1 MGSIT
6 FQLMVITIIS
16 KFTGLIREVSF
27 AKFFGTGLVTD
38 IYVVSESITA
48 MAFSFLFMS
57 IQTTFIPMYNKV
69 LTNSGRREADRFTSN
84 LTNTIVLLAAI
95 ISAIG
100 FLFMPQIMRLV
111 AAGFQGE
118 KFDQAVLFTRIVL
131 FRILFSALNGAF
143 ISYLNNYNNFLTP
156 ATTGIIMNVVMIF
169 FSYLTAKT
177 GNLLLLAFGS
187 IFGVA
192 VQYMFFPG
200 ALRRTG
206 YRHQFLLQPNAP
218 AIRESLAIAI
228 PAMFS
233 ILVND
238 ISIIVDK
245 AIATSIVPNGGA
257 SALNY
262 ANMIFMMVEGVV
274 IVSIV
279 TASYPGMSRAAQ
291 QDDLRPFK
299 RVIHHSLV
307 HGMVLIIPAV
317 VGMMLFSQPIVR
329 LFYERDQFTAT
340 STLMTAGAL
349 FWYTPGLIGL
359 LCSQVF
365 IRAFYALH
373 DTKTPLLISA
383 VQVAVDITLNFILSH
398 FFGLNG
404 LAAATATGNLVGA
417 VILGWVLRKKCGRL
431 EFRSLFRSVA
441 KVVAASAIMGFL
453 TLVVFHGLAPARETI
468 RLLLTVLVGALVYL
482 VVILFAQ
489 IPEVRRLVNQVYHR
503 LRRHK
508 VRRRN

>member
-6 FQLMVITIIS
+6 FQLMIITIIS

-27 AKFFGTGLVTD
+27 AKFFGTGMVTD

-69 LTNSGRREADRFTSN
+69 LAKSGRREADRFTAN
-84 LTNTIVLLAAI
+84 LTNTVVVLAAI
-95 ISAIG
+95 IAGIG
-100 FLFMPQIMRLV
+100 FLFMPQIMHLV
-111 AAGFQGE
+111 AAGFDGE
-118 KFDQAVLFTRIVL
+118 KFEQAVLFTRIVL

-156 ATTGIIMNVVMIF
+156 ATTGIIMNIVMIF

-177 GNLLLLAFGS
+177 GNLQLLAFGS
-187 IFGVA
+187 IFAVA
-192 VQYMFFPG
+192 IQYAFFPG
-200 ALRRTG
+200 ALRRAG
-206 YRHQFLLQPNAP
+206 YRHQFLLKPNAP

-228 PAMFS
+228 PAIFS

-245 AIATSIVPNGGA
+245 AFATSIVPNGGA

-291 QDDLRPFK
+291 KEDLHPFK

-317 VGMMLFSQPIVR
+317 VGMMLFAQPIVR

-340 STLMTAGAL
+340 STLMTTGAL

-359 LCSQVF
+359 LCSQIF

-383 VQVAVDITLNFILSH
+383 VQVAVDITLDFLLSY

-404 LAAATATGNLVGA
+404 LAAATMVGNLVGA
-417 VILGWVLRKKCGRL
+417 SIMGWVLHKKYGRF
-431 EFRSLFRSVA
+431 EFRSLFLSIA
-441 KVVAASAIMGFL
+441 KVVAASALMGLITFL
-453 TLVVFHGLAPARETI
+453 LFHGLPLASETI
-468 RLLLTVLVGALVYL
+468 RLLLTILVGAVVYL
-482 VVILFAQ
+482 IVILFAQ
-489 IPEVRRLVNQVYHR
+489 IPEVRQLVNQVYHR
-503 LRRHK
+503 IQRRK
-508 VRRRN
+508 ALPRR

>member
-1 MGSIT
+1 MGSVT

-16 KFTGLIREVSF
+16 KLTGLIREVSF
-27 AKFFGTGLVTD
+27 AKFFGTGMVTD

-69 LTNSGRREADRFTSN
+69 LTKRGRQEADYFTAN
-84 LTNTIVLLAAI
+84 LANTLVLIAAI
-95 ISAIG
+95 ISGVG
-100 FLFMPQIMRLV
+100 FVFMPQIMHLV
-111 AAGFQGE
+111 AAGFEGE
-118 KFDQAVLFTRIVL
+118 KLNQAVLFTRIVL
-131 FRILFSALNGAF
+131 FRILFSAFNGAF

-177 GNLLLLAFGS
+177 GNLLLLAVGS
-187 IFGVA
+187 IFAVA
-192 VQYMFFPG
+192 IQYSFFPR
-200 ALRRTG
+200 ALRHAG
-206 YRHQFLLQPNAP
+206 YRHRLLLKPNSP
-218 AIRESLAIAI
+218 AIRESLSIAV

-262 ANMIFMMVEGVV
+262 ANMIFMMVQGVV

-291 QDDLRPFK
+291 KENLQPFK

-307 HGMVLIIPAV
+307 HGMVLILPAV
-317 VGMMLFSQPIVR
+317 VGMMLFAQPIVR

-340 STLMTAGAL
+340 STLLTTGAL

-359 LCSQVF
+359 LCSQIF

-373 DTKTPLLISA
+373 DTKTPLLIST
-383 VQVAVDITLNFILSH
+383 VQVAVDITLNFILSY

-404 LAAATATGNLVGA
+404 LAASTMVGNLVGA
-417 VILGWVLRKKCGRL
+417 VMLGTVLRKKSGRL
-431 EFRSLFRSVA
+431 AFRSLFKSVSKITVA
-441 KVVAASAIMGFL
+441 SALMGVVALF
-453 TLVVFHGLAPARETI
+453 VFHGLPLGSETL
-468 RLLLTVLVGALVYL
+468 RLLLTILVGAMVYL
-482 VVILFAQ
+482 ICILFAQ
-489 IPEVRRLVNQVYHR
+489 IPEVRQLVNQIYHR
-503 LRRHK
+503 LH
-508 VRRRN
+508 RRRALGRH

>member
-27 AKFFGTGLVTD
+27 AKFFGTGMITD

-95 ISAIG
+95 ISAVG

-453 TLVVFHGLAPARETI
+453 TLFVFHGLAPAKETI

-489 IPEVRRLVNQVYHR
+489 IPEVRQLVNQAYHR
-503 LRRHK
+503 LHRHK
-508 VRRRN
+508 VRHRN